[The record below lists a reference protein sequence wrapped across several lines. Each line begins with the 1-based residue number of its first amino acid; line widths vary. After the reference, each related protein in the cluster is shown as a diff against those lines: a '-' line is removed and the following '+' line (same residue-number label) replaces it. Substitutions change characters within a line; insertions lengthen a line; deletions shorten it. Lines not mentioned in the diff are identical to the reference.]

1 MPLDEQLDRL
11 SYVDAAL
18 NYLVPMAEK
27 PVNYNY
33 PPPAGMPWRNGEY
46 RPEPVRI
53 RDARPLIGELSLD
66 KQGFAL
72 TQHTS
77 KVVDF
82 YDPAAVKAVYYPE
95 MEQLVK
101 AATGARRVLCF
112 DHIVRHAPKAES
124 RVNGVK
130 EPATRVHNDY
140 TEASGPQRVR
150 DLLPGEAAALL
161 ARRFAV
167 VNVWRAIQG
176 PLQD

>member
-33 PPPAGMPWRNGEY
+33 EPPAGTPWRNGEY

-72 TQHTS
+72 TRHET
-77 KVVDF
+77 KVASF

-95 MEQLVK
+95 MEQLVT
-101 AATGARRVLCF
+101 AATGARRVVCF
-112 DHIVRHAPKAES
+112 DHIVRHAPKAENRVTAS
-124 RVNGVK
+124 RSRPSGCITII
-130 EPATRVHNDY
+130 PRARGRSACATCCR
-140 TEASGPQRVR
+140 TRP
-150 DLLPGEAAALL
+150 
-161 ARRFAV
+161 RRC
-167 VNVWRAIQG
+167 WRAASRW
-176 PLQD
+176 